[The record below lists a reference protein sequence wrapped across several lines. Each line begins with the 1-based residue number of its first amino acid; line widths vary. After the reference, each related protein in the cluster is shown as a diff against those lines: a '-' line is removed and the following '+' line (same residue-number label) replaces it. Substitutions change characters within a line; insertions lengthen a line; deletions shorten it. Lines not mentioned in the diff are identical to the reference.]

1 MVLISSNISF
11 ETKIVPIT
19 ACSASIL
26 FGSSLKLFL
35 TKFKFLLITNKLYS
49 KKELKTMTKIN
60 WGKNCI
66 NY

>member
-1 MVLISSNISF
+1 VLISSKTSF
-11 ETKIVPIT
+11 VKRIEPIT

-49 KKELKTMTKIN
+49 KKS
-60 WGKNCI
+60 
-66 NY
+66 